1 MVTYGTMRSETP
13 ALSGVAC
20 TEQRTPPWPRQASAR
35 KHTHTHSIWTAC
47 VLHIYRTI
55 CQMQAN
61 YIIVYSHRRCSFTPT
76 PHTPTPLLH
85 FLPPFLPPS
94 AAHSA
99 CALSYLLQPIIVPTY
114 GVSSCK
120 PQFRGSEI
128 LLSDCHNASAS
139 GEGRTPACS
148 PSLPSSLSSSPRLPP
163 PPPRSL
169 SLTLSVFL
177 AEMLHLCFHCVSSR
191 RPVSFFMA

>member
-1 MVTYGTMRSETP
+1 MYCTYTKQFAKCKQIILLCSPVCTVTGDAASH
-13 ALSGVAC
+13 
-20 TEQRTPPWPRQASAR
+20 PPP
-35 KHTHTHSIWTAC
+35 
-47 VLHIYRTI
+47 
-55 CQMQAN
+55 
-61 YIIVYSHRRCSFTPT
+61 
-76 PHTPTPLLH
+76 PLLH

-99 CALSYLLQPIIVPTY
+99 CVLSYLLQPIIVPTY

-148 PSLPSSLSSSPRLPP
+148 PSLPSSLSSSLRL
-163 PPPRSL
+163 PPRSL

-177 AEMLHLCFHCVSSR
+177 AEMLHLCFQCVSSR
-191 RPVSFFMA
+191 RPVSLFLL